1 MKIILTISLLC
12 SMLFLSGCFL
22 RMTNDGLKIEA
33 ASSWH
38 EEVQE
43 TAEVEE

>member
-22 RMTNDGLKIEA
+22 RLTNDGLKLEA
-33 ASSWH
+33 ASSYH
-38 EEVQE
+38 PETEE
-43 TAEVEE
+43 TTEVEE